1 MNTDQNIDDQLA
13 SQTSQPLEMDS
24 NNENLEDNM
33 NPSTPAQHRER
44 MSSLIVLAYLALLT
58 GKIF

>member
-1 MNTDQNIDDQLA
+1 MNADQNIDDQPA
-13 SQTSQPLEMDS
+13 SRTSQPLEMDS
-24 NNENLEDNM
+24 NNENLEDNV
-33 NPSTPAQHRER
+33 NPSTPAQRRER